1 MIKKILVVLGVVD
14 MRQLL
19 LSKYQK
25 LYFSCGSN
33 ADIDTVKAS
42 ILKDEV
48 SYCTQCSGL
57 VKPDIVFFGENLP
70 IRFFTLQAQYI
81 YYNSKLLK
89 VAFFQK
95 VRCVF

>member
-1 MIKKILVVLGVVD
+1 M
-14 MRQLL
+14 
-19 LSKYQK
+19 

-81 YYNSKLLK
+81 YYNSKLL
-89 VAFFQK
+89 VPIYALLIQFQP
-95 VRCVF
+95 VYVPFGFR